1 MEYFN
6 TEESQNRQ
14 YLVINRL
21 KSQLIPREE
30 QKAQVAEPPRRN
42 IFGFPVRP
50 RRIEDIPFDRY
61 SIICFCY
68 LQHYVFFSII
78 IYIMYKLGC
87 FDKLNG
93 NDYYALESKDHFAN
107 VDCSPVMENWFATWI
122 FFQPFAILVSI
133 WSACLSKNRYD
144 AKQYILE
151 TWYRRFIVYSNNESI
166 INYPI
171 IFLDVFNL
179 VWAVTGNIISKVYAN
194 EKAYITSSALRDC

>member
-1 MEYFN
+1 
-6 TEESQNRQ
+6 
-14 YLVINRL
+14 
-21 KSQLIPREE
+21 
-30 QKAQVAEPPRRN
+30 
-42 IFGFPVRP
+42 
-50 RRIEDIPFDRY
+50 
-61 SIICFCY
+61 
-68 LQHYVFFSII
+68 
-78 IYIMYKLGC
+78 MYKLGC

-171 IFLDVFNL
+171 IALDVFNL